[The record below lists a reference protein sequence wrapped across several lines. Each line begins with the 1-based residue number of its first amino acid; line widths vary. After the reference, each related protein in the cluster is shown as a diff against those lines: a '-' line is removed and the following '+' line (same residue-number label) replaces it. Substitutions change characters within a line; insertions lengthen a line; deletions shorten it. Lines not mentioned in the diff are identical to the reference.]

1 MAFSAL
7 SQGPEAVIIGPE
19 SLPLHTPIVRK
30 PTGHYDTSSAS
41 SSAIQSLTS
50 ASTLESKLDFS
61 ASDTA
66 ARNGVLEECV
76 FPIWKDD
83 TGGIEPDSP
92 EVMQKEDPLATQIW
106 RLYSR
111 TKTQLPNRE
120 RMENLTWRMMAM
132 QLRKNRELEPR
143 RYVNLWNLT
152 PLHARKIS

>member
-1 MAFSAL
+1 MDVGASTL
-7 SQGPEAVIIGPE
+7 SQELEAVIIGRN
-19 SLPLHTPIVRK
+19 SLPLPTSSSPRQVRK
-30 PTGHYDTSSAS
+30 PPAQYEHSSGS

-61 ASDTA
+61 ARDTA
-66 ARNGVLEECV
+66 TRNGVLGESV

-83 TGGIEPDSP
+83 SGGCEPESP
-92 EVMQKEDPLATQIW
+92 EAMQKEDPLATQIW

-132 QLRKNRELEPR
+132 QLKRTRDLEPKGW
-143 RYVNLWNLT
+143 VPWLD
-152 PLHARKIS
+152 